1 MSDLDEL
8 LADSDRQIGR
18 IVAVGQQR
26 RVRRRRLRASGLAGV
41 AAIAVGAASY
51 GVYAGVHGSSGSG
64 RQAPSA
70 DCAASITVGPI
81 TVGPITYTDGGVLA
95 PGERVLGRQI
105 ATVSGPYAAAAAP
118 KECPDVSGLA
128 AGRAIG
134 DAPTGSK
141 VYAVR
146 GYRVAVRVATVSGG
160 RVELWK
166 AISDGR

>member
-64 RQAPSA
+64 GQAPSA
-70 DCAASITVGPI
+70 DCAVSI

-134 DAPTGSK
+134 DAPTGAK